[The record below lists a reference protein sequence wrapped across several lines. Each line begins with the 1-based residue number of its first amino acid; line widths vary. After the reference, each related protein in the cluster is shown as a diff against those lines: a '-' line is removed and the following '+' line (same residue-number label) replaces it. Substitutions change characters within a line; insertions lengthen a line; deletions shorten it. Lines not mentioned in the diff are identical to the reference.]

1 MMNIRNLGSKES
13 VAINY
18 KDGICAKLCV
28 KLWFESRW
36 CFCNITELG
45 SFSKQLFKNKVP
57 NNHFEKSVQMQ
68 PYAYVF
74 KIGVLLRFRNDYVSL
89 FLITL

>member
-1 MMNIRNLGSKES
+1 MMNIPNLGSKES
-13 VAINY
+13 LAINY

-36 CFCNITELG
+36 YFCNIIELG

-57 NNHFEKSVQMQ
+57 NNHFEKSVQKQ
-68 PYAYVF
+68 PFAYVF
-74 KIGVLLRFRNDYVSL
+74 KIGVSLKFCNDYVRVS
-89 FLITL
+89 F

>member
-28 KLWFESRW
+28 KFWFESRW

-68 PYAYVF
+68 LYAYVF
-74 KIGVLLRFRNDYVSL
+74 KIGVSLKFRNDYVSL